1 MKSILSSRYARSI
14 FDLAVE
20 MNILDKVSEDIF
32 LVEKVCYENS
42 ILNVILGNPNI
53 NIGKKKAIIR
63 DIFESKVQEITI
75 KFILLL
81 IDKRRVLYLKGIA
94 NEFHTIYN
102 QYHNIKLADVYVSQT
117 MTEEIKQEITKILV
131 KKFDSKIE
139 LNEILKKEIIG
150 GFKIIV
156 DGVIY
161 DASIANQLK
170 LLRKSFEKNIYDKG
184 F

>member
-1 MKSILSSRYARSI
+1 
-14 FDLAVE
+14 
-20 MNILDKVSEDIF
+20 
-32 LVEKVCYENS
+32 
-42 ILNVILGNPNI
+42 
-53 NIGKKKAIIR
+53 
-63 DIFESKVQEITI
+63 
-75 KFILLL
+75 
-81 IDKRRVLYLKGIA
+81 
-94 NEFHTIYN
+94 
-102 QYHNIKLADVYVSQT
+102 